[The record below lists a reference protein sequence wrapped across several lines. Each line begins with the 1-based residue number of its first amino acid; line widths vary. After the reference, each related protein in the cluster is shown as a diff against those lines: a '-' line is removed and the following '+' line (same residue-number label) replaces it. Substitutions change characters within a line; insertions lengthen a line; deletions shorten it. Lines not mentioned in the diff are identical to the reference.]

1 MKKRISKYSNGVQ
14 VSDAQYITEIIC
26 ENFAK
31 KNKKDL
37 HYRFWLEKS
46 WSKFYKSQIASANK
60 LLEKYRAEDII
71 SALLSDA
78 GRKIFSLRAPH
89 LGDIIDKAAKE
100 NSAKNKEILNK
111 VERNT
116 LSKGKEIKIQK
127 SIIDKLKEIE

>member
-1 MKKRISKYSNGVQ
+1 MKNRISKYSNGVQ

-26 ENFAK
+26 ENYAK

-60 LLEKYRAEDII
+60 LLKKYRADDII

-89 LGDIIDKAAKE
+89 LNDIIEKSAKE
-100 NSAKNKEILNK
+100 NSVKNKEIK
-111 VERNT
+111 QKIERTT
-116 LSKGKEIKIQK
+116 LSRGKQNKTQK
-127 SIIDKLKEIE
+127 SIIDKLKDLE

>member
-46 WSKFYKSQIASANK
+46 WSKFYKSQIKVMTFLFIPLKCNLSTECVIMARK
-60 LLEKYRAEDII
+60 YFLEI
-71 SALLSDA
+71 
-78 GRKIFSLRAPH
+78 
-89 LGDIIDKAAKE
+89 
-100 NSAKNKEILNK
+100 
-111 VERNT
+111 
-116 LSKGKEIKIQK
+116 
-127 SIIDKLKEIE
+127 

>member
-1 MKKRISKYSNGVQ
+1 MKNRISKYSNGVQ

-26 ENFAK
+26 ENYAK

-60 LLEKYRAEDII
+60 LLKKYRADDII

-89 LGDIIDKAAKE
+89 LNDIIEKSAKE
-100 NSAKNKEILNK
+100 NSAKNKEIK
-111 VERNT
+111 QKIDRTT
-116 LSKGKEIKIQK
+116 LSRGKQNKTQK
-127 SIIDKLKEIE
+127 SIIDKLKDLE

>member
-60 LLEKYRAEDII
+60 LLEKYKADDVI

-78 GRKIFSLRAPH
+78 GRKIFSLRAPN
-89 LGDIIDKAAKE
+89 LGDIIDRAAKE
-100 NSAKNKEILNK
+100 NSEKNRKY
-111 VERNT
+111 
-116 LSKGKEIKIQK
+116 
-127 SIIDKLKEIE
+127 